1 MKFIINHTYT
11 DMKVLS
17 LFYAWL
23 KNVCVSKWS
32 SIYDGSFS
40 FFLWVCVA
48 RVLDKS
54 STKRFYLKFLYIL
67 NKSWYIYAIIIANE
81 PPHISIPSIRQ
92 LGSKRTLSVLF
103 IRHIYLV
110 ASISRSGCLDICYMR
125 QDAIIYPRTFTE
137 ETWQFSKWIST
148 WHWSTPCTH
157 SLCKQS
163 LTLGLDKEYVQ
174 PLWLC
179 RRKSRSSLI
188 ID

>member
-1 MKFIINHTYT
+1 MVIN
-11 DMKVLS
+11 LWWI
-17 LFYAWL
+17 FF
-23 KNVCVSKWS
+23 
-32 SIYDGSFS
+32 FS
-40 FFLWVCVA
+40 FFCECVA

-67 NKSWYIYAIIIANE
+67 NISYDIYIYAIIIANE

-174 PLWLC
+174 PLWFC

>member
-1 MKFIINHTYT
+1 MFVYQNGHQFMI
-11 DMKVLS
+11 DPFL
-17 LFYAWL
+17 
-23 KNVCVSKWS
+23 
-32 SIYDGSFS
+32 

-48 RVLDKS
+48 RTLDKS
-54 STKRFYLKFLYIL
+54 STKWFYLKNFMNFKHFSFLFIYFKYII
-67 NKSWYIYAIIIANE
+67 WYIYAIIIANE

-179 RRKSRSSLI
+179 RRKSSRSSLI

>member
-1 MKFIINHTYT
+1 MFVYQNGHQFMI
-11 DMKVLS
+11 DPFL
-17 LFYAWL
+17 
-23 KNVCVSKWS
+23 
-32 SIYDGSFS
+32 

-48 RVLDKS
+48 RTLDKS
-54 STKRFYLKFLYIL
+54 STKRFYLKFFMNFKHYSFLFIYFKYII
-67 NKSWYIYAIIIANE
+67 WYIYAIIIANE

-92 LGSKRTLSVLF
+92 RKQENLECPF
-103 IRHIYLV
+103 ILLLRSPDLV
-110 ASISRSGCLDICYMR
+110 VWICYMR

-174 PLWLC
+174 PLWFC

>member
-1 MKFIINHTYT
+1 MVIN
-11 DMKVLS
+11 LWWI
-17 LFYAWL
+17 FF
-23 KNVCVSKWS
+23 
-32 SIYDGSFS
+32 FS
-40 FFLWVCVA
+40 FFCECVA

-67 NKSWYIYAIIIANE
+67 NISYDIYICYYNSKWAPSYIYTFNKAIRKQENLECSVYKA
-81 PPHISIPSIRQ
+81 H
-92 LGSKRTLSVLF
+92 LSCCFDLQ
-103 IRHIYLV
+103 IWLLH
-110 ASISRSGCLDICYMR
+110 ICYMR

-179 RRKSRSSLI
+179 RRKSSRSSLI

>member
-1 MKFIINHTYT
+1 MKFVINHTYT

-67 NKSWYIYAIIIANE
+67 NKSYDIYICYYNSKWAPSYIYTFNKAIRKQENLECSVYKAHLSCCFDLQIWLFGYMLHAAGCHN
-81 PPHISIPSIRQ
+81 ISQ
-92 LGSKRTLSVLF
+92 NFHWGDLAVLQVDF
-103 IRHIYLV
+103 HLALIY
-110 ASISRSGCLDICYMR
+110 SMH
-125 QDAIIYPRTFTE
+125 T
-137 ETWQFSKWIST
+137 
-148 WHWSTPCTH
+148 
-157 SLCKQS
+157 
-163 LTLGLDKEYVQ
+163 
-174 PLWLC
+174 
-179 RRKSRSSLI
+179 
-188 ID
+188 